1 MATLKFV
8 LNKSQ
13 HQKKINS
20 PESMLMLYYS
30 HKKKV
35 TYFSTHKN
43 IRDDFWDSKNQKVK
57 RSYSGSDRFNIY
69 LTTIKQ
75 KVEDIVN
82 ELLIKG
88 EDPTTNYVKS
98 VYNEIKQQDQKKT
111 QYTFFEY
118 VDHFIEKSKKSKSRG
133 TVKVYVTVKNQ
144 LRKYEKYSGVKLDW
158 HNIDMDFYY
167 DFQEYY
173 TGVQGFLNNGF
184 GRIIKNIKVILND
197 ATDKGYNSH
206 LMYKNKNFKTVR
218 EEVNNIYLNEEELQ
232 RMIDLDLSYNKSMER
247 VRDLFIVG
255 CYTGL
260 RFSDFS
266 ELKKEHIVGDTFKVK
281 TVKTDEWVTIPLL
294 DVVKKI
300 MDKYKDNPN
309 SLPKSCVNQTMN
321 RHLKE
326 IGRRAKI
333 FDTFLKVRTKGRER
347 NEQTFKKYELISTH
361 TARRSFAT
369 NMFKRGIPS
378 RVIMK
383 ITGHRTERAF
393 SSYIKVSQDENAE
406 LMLRYLDKSNEGT
419 LLDNQNGLPQQNLK
433 NVG

>member
-8 LNKSQ
+8 LSKSQ
-13 HQKKINS
+13 HQKKIKS
-20 PESMLMLYYS
+20 PESMLMLRYS

-35 TYFSTHKN
+35 TYFTTHKN
-43 IRDDFWDSKNQKVK
+43 VRDDYWDVKNQKIK

-75 KVEDIVN
+75 KVDDIVN
-82 ELLIKG
+82 GLLIKG
-88 EDPTTNYVKS
+88 EDPGTIYVKS
-98 VYNEIKQQDQKKT
+98 LYNETKVEQQKKT

-118 VDHFIEKSKKSKSRG
+118 AEHYVEISKKSKSPDTLKTYR
-133 TVKVYVTVKNQ
+133 TVLNQ
-144 LRKYEKYSGVKLDW
+144 LRKYERYSLVQLDW

-167 DFQEYY
+167 DFQEFY

-184 GRIIKNIKVILND
+184 GRVIKNMKVILND
-197 ATDKGYNSH
+197 ATDKGYNTH

-218 EEVNNIYLNEEELQ
+218 EEVNNIYLGEEELQ
-232 RMIDLDLSYNKSMER
+232 RMIDLDLSYDKSLER

-266 ELKKEHIVGDTFKVK
+266 ELKKEHIVGNTFKVK
-281 TVKTDEWVTIPLL
+281 TIKTNEWVTIPLMSF
-294 DVVKKI
+294 VKDI
-300 MDKYKDNPN
+300 MEKYKDNVN

-321 RHLKE
+321 KHLKE

-333 FDTFLKVRTKGRER
+333 NESFLKIRTKGRKR
-347 NEQTFKKYELISTH
+347 VEQTLSKYELITTH

-393 SSYIKVSQDENAE
+393 STYIKVSQDENAE
-406 LMLRYLDKSNEGT
+406 MMLRYLEKSA
-419 LLDNQNGLPQQNLK
+419 
-433 NVG
+433 

>member
-8 LNKSQ
+8 LSKSQ
-13 HQKKINS
+13 HQKKIKS
-20 PESMLMLYYS
+20 PESMLMLRYS

-35 TYFSTHKN
+35 TYFTTHKN
-43 IRDDFWDSKNQKVK
+43 IRDDYWDVKNQKIK

-75 KVEDIVN
+75 KVDDIVN
-82 ELLIKG
+82 GLLIKG
-88 EDPTTNYVKS
+88 EDPTTIYVKS
-98 VYNEIKQQDQKKT
+98 LYNETKIEQQKKT
-111 QYTFFEY
+111 KYTFFEY
-118 VDHFIEKSKKSKSRG
+118 AEHYVEISKKSKSPG
-133 TVKVYVTVKNQ
+133 TLKTYRTVLNQ
-144 LRKYEKYSGVKLDW
+144 LRKYERYSATQLDW

-167 DFQEYY
+167 DFQEFY

-184 GRIIKNIKVILND
+184 GRVIKNIKVILND
-197 ATDKGYNSH
+197 ATGKGYNTH
-206 LMYKNKNFKTVR
+206 LTYKNKNFKTVR
-218 EEVNNIYLNEEELQ
+218 EEVNNIYLSEEELQ
-232 RMIDLDLSYNKSMER
+232 RMIDLDLSYNKSLER

-266 ELKKEHIVGDTFKVK
+266 ELKKEHIVGNTFKVK
-281 TVKTDEWVTIPLL
+281 TIKTNEWVTIPLMPF
-294 DVVKKI
+294 VKDI
-300 MDKYKDNPN
+300 MEKYKDNAN

-321 RHLKE
+321 KHLKE

-333 FDTFLKVRTKGRER
+333 YDSFLKVRTKGRER
-347 NEQTFKKYELISTH
+347 IEQTFSKYELITTH

-393 SSYIKVSQDENAE
+393 STYIKVSQDENAE
-406 LMLRYLDKSNEGT
+406 IMLRYLEQSA
-419 LLDNQNGLPQQNLK
+419 
-433 NVG
+433 

>member
-13 HQKKINS
+13 HQKKTNN
-20 PESMLMLYYS
+20 PESMLMLRYT

-35 TYFSTHKN
+35 TYFTTHKN
-43 IRDDFWDSKNQKVK
+43 IRDDYWDAKNQKVK

-75 KVEDIVN
+75 KVDDIVN
-82 ELLIKG
+82 GLLING
-88 EDPTTNYVKS
+88 EDPSTTYVKS
-98 VYNEIKQQDQKKT
+98 LYNETKLEQQKKT

-118 VDHFIEKSKKSKSRG
+118 AEHYVEISKKSKSAG
-133 TVKVYVTVKNQ
+133 TLKTYRTVLNQ
-144 LRKYEKYSGVKLDW
+144 LIKYQQYSGIQLDW
-158 HNIDMDFYY
+158 HNIDIDFYY
-167 DFQEYY
+167 DFQEFY

-184 GRIIKNIKVILND
+184 GRVIKNMKVILND
-197 ATDKGYNSH
+197 ATDKGYNTH
-206 LMYKNKNFKTVR
+206 LMYKNKKFKTVR
-218 EEVNNIYLNEEELQ
+218 EEVNNIYLSEEELQ
-232 RMIDLDLSYNKSMER
+232 RMIDLDLSYSKSLER

-266 ELKKEHIVGDTFKVK
+266 ELKKEHIVGNTFKVK
-281 TVKTDEWVTIPLL
+281 TIKTNEWVTIPLMPF
-294 DVVKKI
+294 VKDI
-300 MDKYKDNPN
+300 MEKYKDNAN

-321 RHLKE
+321 KHLKE

-333 FDTFLKVRTKGRER
+333 NESFLKIRTKGRKR
-347 NEQTFKKYELISTH
+347 VEQTLSKHELITTH

-369 NMFKRGIPS
+369 NMFKRGVPS

-383 ITGHRTERAF
+383 ITGHKTERAF
-393 SSYIKVSQDENAE
+393 STYIKVSQDENAE
-406 LMLRYLDKSNEGT
+406 IMLRYLEQT
-419 LLDNQNGLPQQNLK
+419 A
-433 NVG
+433 